1 MYRKKANSGPL
12 GQPPLRVGLAML
24 GGAAYKA
31 KRARA
36 PAAKTIA
43 KLAPLTAAAP
53 VGTTAGEEV
62 AEPVVSTSLEVSS
75 AVLEAEEVVVASS
88 EVDELVLVLVGLTEE
103 VFMVVLSTVVV
114 VESVTEEVLVL
125 VALVEVDFGA
135 SEEEASCSWKT
146 APLFPSTMI
155 EASEPVLSP

>member
-1 MYRKKANSGPL
+1 M
-12 GQPPLRVGLAML
+12 
-24 GGAAYKA
+24 A

-36 PAAKTIA
+36 PAAKTMA

-53 VGTTAGEEV
+53 VGMVAGAEV
-62 AEPVVSTSLEVSS
+62 LEPVSLVVEVSS
-75 AVLEAEEVVVASS
+75 AVLEAEVVVVVASS
-88 EVDELVLVLVGLTEE
+88 EVDELVLVLVDLTEE

-114 VESVTEEVLVL
+114 VEAATEDVLVE
-125 VALVEVDFGA
+125 VVLVEVDSGV

-146 APLFPSTMI
+146 APPFPSTMI

>member
-1 MYRKKANSGPL
+1 MYRKKKQTPAL
-12 GQPPLRVGLAML
+12 WVPPLRVGLATL

-36 PAAKTIA
+36 PAAKTMA

-53 VGTTAGEEV
+53 VGTTAGDEV
-62 AEPVVSTSLEVSS
+62 ADPVSS
-75 AVLEAEEVVVASS
+75 AALEAEVVVVASS

-103 VFMVVLSTVVV
+103 VFIVVLSTVVV
-114 VESVTEEVLVL
+114 VEEATEEVLVL
-125 VALVEVDFGA
+125 EALVEVDFGA
-135 SEEEASCSWKT
+135 SEEEEASCSWKT
-146 APLFPSTMI
+146 APFFPSTMI